1 MTDDAPTM
9 SVDGFTRKF
18 WSEADRLA
26 LMAEFERWDGT
37 QVSFCEARGLSTKTF
52 RSWRQRY
59 SGGRPNSTHPGPS
72 RQGDHDPLRHP
83 PGLTGPAPPARP
95 PARHPWTTSAPGPSE
110 WARGAC
116 GHTPPC
122 GCIPT
127 F

>member
-37 QVSFCEARGLSTKTF
+37 QVSFRGARGLSTRTF

-59 SGGRPNSTHPGPS
+59 GPAAAATAGGPAARAAAGRPGGFVEVAAGAGPGWDA
-72 RQGDHDPLRHP
+72 G
-83 PGLTGPAPPARP
+83 
-95 PARHPWTTSAPGPSE
+95 
-110 WARGAC
+110 
-116 GHTPPC
+116 
-122 GCIPT
+122 GCSPD
-127 F
+127 

>member
-37 QVSFCEARGLSTKTF
+37 QVSFRGARGLSTRTF

-59 SGGRPNSTHPGPS
+59 
-72 RQGDHDPLRHP
+72 
-83 PGLTGPAPPARP
+83 GPAAAATAGGPGGFAGIAAGAGPGRDAGLSLGDGVTLRLRRP
-95 PARHPWTTSAPGPSE
+95 
-110 WARGAC
+110 
-116 GHTPPC
+116 
-122 GCIPT
+122 
-127 F
+127 